1 MPLTRRIRFLIL
13 LCVTVTACTEKP
25 QLRIGDSLLLG
36 QQLEHSQVV
45 VFRGIPF
52 AEPPLGE
59 LRWQKPV
66 PAKTTTQYGDANEF
80 APACMQSMR
89 ILDWYR
95 GLAETFGA
103 SGDVFDDLAI
113 SEDCLYLNIWSP
125 NLKPDPT
132 LPVMVYIH
140 GGSNKSGWSYEPNYR
155 GHELAAEGAVIVS
168 IAYRLGVFGFLSHPD
183 LSDSA
188 AVANFALW
196 DQITAL
202 KWIQENIQ
210 QFGGD
215 THRVILFGESSG
227 AQNILALMAS
237 DEAAGLFHGAI
248 LQSTAGFGA
257 GRSPLLADEQERG
270 VETAQLFGFD
280 GPDSLQ
286 KLRSVPAADLLRKYE
301 EEFSDYYHSP
311 AVDGQILEKPVW
323 EVITGGNLAGIPFII
338 GSNADEWYGSTAE
351 DSTAED
357 VKDAIE
363 SSDLLNS
370 PAALEAVADE
380 TDYREAL
387 DRILTAE
394 AMLCPSL
401 YLAANQNGLNIDAWV
416 YHFSRVRDGVAGGG
430 VRAYHGAE
438 LPFVF
443 GTHDSWMTTTEVDW
457 QLSKNMMAYWLQ
469 FARSGNPNSS
479 GLPEWPTFSAGN
491 DKVMNFA
498 NEPTLASPPD
508 PVLCDIFRKSVG
520 QEAG

>member
-1 MPLTRRIRFLIL
+1 MSMTGRFVSLIL
-13 LCVTVTACTEKP
+13 LCIAVTACTEKP
-25 QLRIGDSLLLG
+25 QIRIGDSLVRG
-36 QQLEHSQVV
+36 EPLEDSQVV
-45 VFRGIPF
+45 VFRGIGF

-66 PAKTTTQYGDANEF
+66 PAETVTQFGDTNQF

-103 SGDVFDDLAI
+103 SRDVFDDLTT

-125 NLKPDPT
+125 NLKPDST

-155 GHELAAEGAVIVS
+155 GHVLADGGAVIVS

-183 LSDSA
+183 LNDSA

-196 DQITAL
+196 DQIAAL
-202 KWIQENIQ
+202 NWIQENIQ
-210 QFGGD
+210 LFGGD
-215 THRVILFGESSG
+215 PHKVTLFGESSG

-237 DEAAGLFHGAI
+237 GDATGLFHGAI
-248 LQSTAGFGA
+248 LQSTAGFGD
-257 GRSPLLADEQERG
+257 GRSSLLADEQQRG
-270 VETAQLFGFD
+270 VETAQLFGFN

-286 KLRSVPAADLLRKYE
+286 KLRSVPAADLLSEYE
-301 EEFSDYYHSP
+301 ENFSDYYHSP
-311 AVDGQILEKPVW
+311 AVDGQLLDEPVW
-323 EVITGGNLAGIPFII
+323 DVIIGNNLANIPLII
-338 GSNADEWYGSTAE
+338 GSNADEWYDSIAE

-357 VKDAIE
+357 VKKAVE
-363 SSDLLNS
+363 SSSRLNS

-380 TDYREAL
+380 SDHREAL

-394 AMLCPSL
+394 AMLCPSQ
-401 YLAANQNGLNIDAWV
+401 YLAVNQNDLNIDAWV
-416 YHFSRVRDGVAGGG
+416 YHFSRVRDGLAGSNA
-430 VRAYHGAE
+430 RAYHGAE
-438 LPFVF
+438 LPYVF

-457 QLSKNMMAYWLQ
+457 RLSDNMVAYWLQ
-469 FARSGNPNSS
+469 FAKTGNPNSS
-479 GLPEWPTFSAGN
+479 DLPKWPTFGTGTG
-491 DKVMNFA
+491 KVMNFS
-498 NEPTLASPPD
+498 NEPTLESAPD
-508 PVLCDIFRKSVG
+508 PVLCDVFRRSVG

>member
-1 MPLTRRIRFLIL
+1 ML
-13 LCVTVTACTEKP
+13 LCLAVTACTEKP
-25 QLRIGDSLLLG
+25 QLRIGDSLLHG
-36 QQLEHSQVV
+36 EQLEGSQVV
-45 VFRGIPF
+45 AFRGISF

-66 PAKTTTQYGDANEF
+66 PVQTITQYGDANEF

-103 SGDVFDDLAI
+103 TRDVFDDLVT

-125 NLKPDPT
+125 DLKADSA
-132 LPVMVYIH
+132 LPVMVYVH
-140 GGSNKSGWSYEPNYR
+140 GGSNKSGWSYEPNYS
-155 GHELAAEGAVIVS
+155 GHVLAAEGAVIVS

-183 LSDSA
+183 LSDST

-196 DQITAL
+196 DQIVAL

-210 QFGGD
+210 HFGGD
-215 THRVILFGESSG
+215 TRRVILFGESSG
-227 AQNILALMAS
+227 AQNILALMTS

-257 GRSPLLADEQERG
+257 GRSSLLEDEQERG
-270 VETAQLFGFD
+270 VKTAQLFGFD

-286 KLRSVPAADLLRKYE
+286 KLRSVPAADLLRAYE

-311 AVDGQILEKPVW
+311 AVDGQLLEKPVW
-323 EVITGGNLAGIPFII
+323 DVITGGNLAEIPFII
-338 GSNADEWYGSTAE
+338 GSNADEWYSSTAE

-357 VKDAIE
+357 VKKAVE
-363 SSDLLNS
+363 SSDRLNS

-401 YLAANQNGLNIDAWV
+401 YLATNQNELNIDAWV
-416 YHFSRVRDGVAGGG
+416 YHFSRVRDGAAGSSL
-430 VRAYHGAE
+430 RAYHGAE

-457 QLSKNMMAYWLQ
+457 QLSENIMAYWLQ
-469 FARSGNPNSS
+469 FAKTGNPNSP

-498 NEPTLASPPD
+498 NEPALASPPD
-508 PVLCDIFRKSVG
+508 PVLCSVFRKSVG